1 MQNKNRIEV
10 IKMGNQFRGLKE
22 EIEICRD
29 KMVRLASETSLNNK
43 QVIET
48 SQRLDHLLNQ
58 LTEK

>member
-1 MQNKNRIEV
+1 
-10 IKMGNQFRGLKE
+10 MGNQFRGLKE